1 MSYTKEESQ
10 TQFDGWSDSYDDS
23 VLQRLLFM
31 PSHDYVLGEI
41 EGGGA
46 RQFRMLDIGCVT
58 GAFGR
63 RLLNEHQEAEI
74 LGVDVSSK
82 MISAGMKR
90 QGFDEPRMK
99 FVQADS
105 ESLPLAND
113 SFDVVS
119 CSNSFHHYPNQA
131 SAVHEMHRVLK
142 PGGRLII
149 IDGYRDRLWGRFIF
163 DVCVV
168 AMEGAVHH
176 ASARQFRELFH
187 QAGFRGV
194 RQQARLGLAP
204 FLMTVG
210 VAAKP
215 AKTTGHSLPPVV
227 AA

>member
-1 MSYTKEESQ
+1 MSYTKAESQ

-31 PSHDYVLGEI
+31 PSHDYVLGEL
-41 EGGGA
+41 EQSA
-46 RQFRMLDIGCVT
+46 SKPFRMLDIGCGT
-58 GAFGR
+58 GAFAR
-63 RLLNEHQEAEI
+63 RVLHEHRESEVW
-74 LGVDVSSK
+74 GVDFSSK

-90 QGFDEPRMK
+90 ERTHDPRMK

-105 ESLPLAND
+105 ESLPLASD

-131 SAVHEMHRVLK
+131 TAVSEMYRVLR

-168 AMEGAVHH
+168 AVEGAVHH
-176 ASARQFRELFH
+176 ASARQFREMF
-187 QAGFRGV
+187 QRAGFRGV

-210 VAAKP
+210 VASKP